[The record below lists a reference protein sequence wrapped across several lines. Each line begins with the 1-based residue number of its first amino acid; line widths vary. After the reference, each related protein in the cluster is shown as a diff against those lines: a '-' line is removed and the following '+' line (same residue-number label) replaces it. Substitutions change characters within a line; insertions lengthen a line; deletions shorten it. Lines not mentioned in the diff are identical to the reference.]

1 MINEAVA
8 DRNRLY
14 VAVDFQSLSALPFE
28 IEYIDEAVGAIVT
41 ERFGRDW
48 EKEIYRI
55 YPGDDKR
62 DLMSRIRW
70 LRREKKVKKWRFP
83 KHKGRRAPK
92 DWDYWVNR
100 HALGWCVRD
109 QDARP
114 ENTVCVL
121 VSNGGDYQGMVT
133 LLMKNKVE
141 VLVVG
146 WGDEFTDIKDT
157 VGEERLVVRQ
167 SAERRW

>member
-1 MINEAVA
+1 MNGAEAE
-8 DRNRLY
+8 RKRLY
-14 VAVDFQSLSALPFE
+14 VALDFQSLGAMAFE
-28 IEYIDEAVGAIVT
+28 IEYIDHAVAKIVE
-41 ERFGRDW
+41 ERFGTDW
-48 EKEIYRI
+48 KREIYRI
-55 YPGDDKR
+55 YPGGEKR
-62 DLMSRIRW
+62 ELMGRMRW
-70 LRREKKVKKWRFP
+70 LRRERKIRKWRFP
-83 KHKGRRAPK
+83 KHKGRRAPV
-92 DWDYWVNR
+92 DWDYWVSR
-100 HALGWCVRD
+100 HAVSWCVRD
-109 QDARP
+109 RDARP

-157 VGEERLVVRQ
+157 VGEERLFVRQ